1 MKKLY
6 RSLLL
11 APITLC
17 SLFLVRSLIPAQQ
30 IPPCPNCATWNA
42 PQSPFRIF
50 GNTYYVGPHGL
61 SAILITSGA
70 GHILV
75 DAALP
80 ESAPQ
85 ITAHIRALGF
95 RVEDIKLIV
104 NSHVH
109 FDHAGGIFELQRLS
123 GARVVASGWSA
134 AVLKKGEVARD
145 DPQFGVI
152 RGMTPVAHVETLQDG
167 ETLRV
172 GTIELTA
179 HFTPGHTPGGT
190 SWTWK
195 SCDAGHCLGIVY
207 ADSLTPVSADAFK
220 FTSRPQLLEGFQRS
234 FAFLR
239 SAPCDILL
247 TPHPDTSH
255 LWNRLDARARNS
267 ARDSMIDAAACRDLA
282 DGAADQLAKRLA
294 AEKDKP

>member
-1 MKKLY
+1 MTKFPGT
-6 RSLLL
+6 LLL
-11 APITLC
+11 ASFTLF
-17 SLFLVRSLIPAQQ
+17 SLFFFRYPARAQQ

-61 SAILITSGA
+61 SAILITSDA

-80 ESAPQ
+80 ESVPQ

-95 RVEDIKLIV
+95 RVEDVKLIV

-109 FDHAGGIFELQRLS
+109 FDHAGGISELQRLS

-134 AVLKKGEVARD
+134 AVLKKGEVASD

-152 RGMTPVAHVETLQDG
+152 RGLTPVAHVETLQDG

-172 GTIELTA
+172 GTIDFTA

-195 SCDAGHCLGIVY
+195 SCDASHCLDIVY

-247 TPHPDTSH
+247 TPHPDASH
-255 LWNRLDARARNS
+255 LWDRLDARARNS
-267 ARDSMIDAAACRDLA
+267 ARDSMIDAAACRNLA
-282 DGAADQLAKRLA
+282 DGAADQLTKRLA
-294 AEKDKP
+294 SEKQN